1 MQVKSLRMMLN
12 AIEIGANKGIIS
24 QTWAFFVP
32 PNCFFP
38 HFWYLFSNSLSQTG
52 YQAVLS
58 QPVSQKSRKPFAP
71 YISPSQKV
79 LEFTTRGV
87 VLGAVLGIIFGAAS
101 VYLGLRVG
109 LTTSASIPIAVM
121 AITILKKMRGNT
133 VLENNIV
140 QTVGSAGESI
150 AAAVVFTIPAL
161 IFLGFPLKM
170 SITLLIALTGGVLGV
185 LMMIPLRRYLIVK
198 EHDTLR
204 FPEGTACA
212 EIIKAGEVGG
222 TSAAKI
228 FKGIGFGAAWK
239 GMSSL
244 FGFWKP
250 SVGKDIGFYPGAS
263 VGMDVAPELM
273 GVGYIIGWR
282 TSLLMV
288 GGGLMA
294 SFIISPIIAFIGKVA
309 TTPIYPGPIPINEMS
324 TYDIWRYYIKY
335 MGAGAVATGG
345 IVGLFRAFPAIWDSL
360 SASIKQLASERGG
373 NKSTVSVERT
383 ERDTPI
389 SIVGIGCIALI
400 VFIWLVPTFRVNAL
414 GAMLIVV
421 FGFLFSVV
429 SARITG
435 IVGSSSSPLSG
446 MTIAVLM
453 GTCLIFLAVG
463 WTGEMYTY
471 LALVIGATVCI
482 AISNAGTTAQD
493 LKTGHLLGATP
504 SAQQLA
510 ILIGVVTSAAVVG
523 ATMLLLNE
531 SQAKEIPVSTPF
543 AAPNALYERSED
555 MQGRDGKT
563 YRLVKVVEQ
572 EGIEPGNYLV
582 DPETKLAVLKREDG
596 IGGRELA
603 APQSN
608 LMAVLI
614 TGLLEQ
620 KLPWGLI
627 MIGASVALFM
637 ELLGFHSLTFAVGF
651 YLPLSSTLPI
661 FIGGVV
667 RRVADHLYKR
677 EPDSAEESE
686 GTLLSSGLIAG
697 GALLGVLGAFLNFI
711 PGFVDEETG
720 LPLPLAFG
728 YKYLTFLWDHDIV
741 AVVMFALLA
750 VILYRGAAAQ
760 KTA

>member
-1 MQVKSLRMMLN
+1 MATK
-12 AIEIGANKGIIS
+12 E
-24 QTWAFFVP
+24 
-32 PNCFFP
+32 
-38 HFWYLFSNSLSQTG
+38 FS
-52 YQAVLS
+52 
-58 QPVSQKSRKPFAP
+58 P
-71 YISPSQKV
+71 YIPPEKTI
-79 LEFTTRGV
+79 LELTFRGV
-87 VLGAVLGIIFGAAS
+87 LLGAVLGILFGAAS

-161 IFLGFPLKM
+161 IFLGFPLRT

-198 EHDTLR
+198 EHGNLR

-212 EIIKAGEVGG
+212 EILKAGEVGG
-222 TSAAKI
+222 TSAKKI
-228 FKGIGFGAAWK
+228 FQGIGLGALWK
-239 GMSSL
+239 GLPTL

-250 SVGKDIGFYPGAS
+250 SVGRDFAFYPGSS
-263 VGMDVAPELM
+263 VSLDVAPELM
-273 GVGYIIGWR
+273 GVGYIIGYH
-282 TSLLMV
+282 TSLIMV

-294 SFIISPIIAFIGKVA
+294 AFIISPIIAFIGQHA
-309 TTPIYPGPIPINEMS
+309 TMPIYPGTVPISEMS
-324 TYDIWRYYIKY
+324 TTDIWRNYIKY

-345 IVGLFRAFPAIWDSL
+345 IIGLFRAFPAIWDSL
-360 SASIKQLASERGG
+360 RASIKQLAGERGG
-373 NKSTVSVERT
+373 KAGRETVLRT

-389 SIVGIGCIALI
+389 TIVGIGTLALI
-400 VFIWLVPTFRVNAL
+400 IFIWAVPTFRVNLL
-414 GAMLIVV
+414 GAVLIVV

-463 WTGEMYTY
+463 WTGQSYTY
-471 LALVIGATVCI
+471 LALVIGAVVCI

-504 SAQQLA
+504 SAQQFGL
-510 ILIGVVTSAAVVG
+510 LIGVVTSAAVVG
-523 ATMLLLNE
+523 ITMLLLNE
-531 SQAKEIPVSTPF
+531 SQTKETILEKPF
-543 AAPNALYERSED
+543 SPPSISI
-555 MQGRDGKT
+555 GRAEEIQSKNDGKT
-563 YRLVKVVEQ
+563 YLLVKVQDVQ
-572 EGIEPGNYLV
+572 GVEPGNYLV
-582 DPETKLAVLKREDG
+582 DPQTKQAIYRRVDG

-614 TGLLEQ
+614 SGLLEQ

-627 MIGASVALFM
+627 MIGACLAIFM
-637 ELLGFHSLTFAVGF
+637 EMIGLHALTFAVGF

-661 FIGGVV
+661 YVGGLV
-667 RRVADHLYKR
+667 RKIADKRYKR

-697 GALLGVLGAFLNFI
+697 GALLGVAGAFLNFI
-711 PGFVDEETG
+711 PGFIDEETG
-720 LPLPLAFG
+720 LPGAIAFG
-728 YKYLTFLWDHDIV
+728 YNYLRFLWDTDII
-741 AVVMFALLA
+741 AVVLFGVLGYL
-750 VILYRGAAAQ
+750 LYRGAAAG
-760 KTA
+760 KTEKLR

>member
-1 MQVKSLRMMLN
+1 VTQWLATLAKTHLDHSGIL
-12 AIEIGANKGIIS
+12 AIFLSN
-24 QTWAFFVP
+24 VRP
-32 PNCFFP
+32 RNCWHQNMKFTG
-38 HFWYLFSNSLSQTG
+38 NSGKQS
-52 YQAVLS
+52 
-58 QPVSQKSRKPFAP
+58 SQKAFVP
-71 YISPSQKV
+71 YISADKTV
-79 LEFTTRGV
+79 LELTVRGV
-87 VLGAVLGIIFGAAS
+87 ILGALLGIVFGAAS

-121 AITILKKMRGNT
+121 AITILKKLPGNT
-133 VLENNIV
+133 ALENNIV

-150 AAAVVFTIPAL
+150 AAAVVFTVPAL
-161 IFLGFPLKM
+161 IFLGFALKM
-170 SITLLIALTGGVLGV
+170 SITVLIALTGGVLGV

-198 EHDTLR
+198 EHHTLR

-222 TSAAKI
+222 TSASKI
-228 FKGIGFGAAWK
+228 FRGIGLGALWK
-239 GMSSL
+239 GFPVLLGM
-244 FGFWKP
+244 WKP
-250 SVGKDIGFYPGAS
+250 SVGRDVTFYPGAS
-263 VGMDVAPELM
+263 VAVDVAPELM

-282 TSLLMV
+282 TSLIMV

-294 SFIISPIIAFIGKVA
+294 SFIISPIISFIGEAV
-309 TTPIYPGPIPINEMS
+309 TQPIYPGTVPINEMS
-324 TYDIWRYYIKY
+324 TGDIWRNYIKY
-335 MGAGAVATGG
+335 MGAGAVAAGG
-345 IVGLFRAFPAIWDSL
+345 IVGLFRASPAIWDSL
-360 SASIKQLASERGG
+360 RASVKQLATERSGG
-373 NKSTVSVERT
+373 SSDVAVLRT

-389 SIVGIGCIALI
+389 TVVGFGSLALV
-400 VFIWLVPTFRVNAL
+400 VFIWLVPTFKVNVL
-414 GAMLIVV
+414 GAALIVI

-463 WTGEMYTY
+463 WAGREYTY
-471 LALVIGATVCI
+471 LALIIGAVVCI

-504 SAQQLA
+504 RAQQLGL
-510 ILIGVVTSAAVVG
+510 LIGVVTSAAVVG
-523 ATMLLLNE
+523 VTMLLLNE
-531 SQAKEIPVSTPF
+531 SQAREVVLEKPF
-543 AAPNALYERSED
+543 APPKLSIQQADEIE
-555 MQGRDGKT
+555 GKDGKT
-563 YRLVKVVEQ
+563 YSLVKVVGV
-572 EGIEPGNYLV
+572 EGVEPGNYLV
-582 DPETKLAVLKREDG
+582 DQNTNLAVMRRVDG

-614 TGLLEQ
+614 SGLLEQ

-627 MIGASVALFM
+627 MIGISIALFM
-637 ELLGFHSLTFAVGF
+637 ELIGLHSLTFSVGF

-661 FIGGVV
+661 FVGGLV
-667 RRVADHLYKR
+667 RKIADKKYNR

-711 PGFVDEETG
+711 PGFIDEQTG
-720 LPLPLAFG
+720 LPLPLAVG
-728 YKYLTFLWDHDIV
+728 YKYLPFLWNNDIV
-741 AVVMFALLA
+741 AVVMFAVLGVLLF
-750 VILYRGAAAQ
+750 RGVADLSRPRR
-760 KTA
+760 

>member
-1 MQVKSLRMMLN
+1 ML
-12 AIEIGANKGIIS
+12 ATPATKKAFVPYIHPDQSVAELTVRGII
-24 QTWAFFVP
+24 
-32 PNCFFP
+32 
-38 HFWYLFSNSLSQTG
+38 
-52 YQAVLS
+52 
-58 QPVSQKSRKPFAP
+58 
-71 YISPSQKV
+71 
-79 LEFTTRGV
+79 
-87 VLGAVLGIIFGAAS
+87 LGSVLGILFGAAS

-121 AITILKKMRGNT
+121 AITILKKLKGNT

-140 QTVGSAGESI
+140 QTVGSAGESV

-170 SITLLIALTGGVLGV
+170 SITLLIAFTGGILGV

-228 FKGIGFGAAWK
+228 FKGIGLGALWK
-239 GMSSL
+239 GL
-244 FGFWKP
+244 PTLGGFWKP
-250 SVGKDIGFYPGAS
+250 SVGKDFSFYPGSS

-273 GVGYIIGWR
+273 GVGYIIGWH

-294 SFIISPIIAFIGKVA
+294 SFIISPIIAFIGKAAVE
-309 TTPIYPGPIPINEMS
+309 PIYPGTTLISDMS
-324 TYDIWRYYIKY
+324 TYDIWRNYIKY
-335 MGAGAVATGG
+335 IGAGAVAAGG
-345 IVGLFRAFPAIWDSL
+345 VIGLIRAFPAIWDSL
-360 SASIKQLASERGG
+360 KASVKQLAGERGG
-373 NKSTVSVERT
+373 NQDRTLIPRT

-389 SIVGIGCIALI
+389 TVVGIGSLI
-400 VFIWLVPTFRVNAL
+400 LVLFIWLVPAFRVNIL
-414 GAMLIVV
+414 GAGLIVV

-463 WTGEMYTY
+463 WTGQEYTY

-504 SAQQLA
+504 SSQQFAL
-510 ILIGVVTSAAVVG
+510 LIGVVTSAAVVG
-523 ATMLLLNE
+523 ITMLLLNE
-531 SQAKEIPVSTPF
+531 SQAKEIPLDRPF
-543 AAPNALYERSED
+543 APSTVSLQRAEE
-555 MQGRDGKT
+555 MEGRDGKT
-563 YRLVKVVEQ
+563 YLFVRVVGV
-572 EGIEPGNYLV
+572 EGVEPGNYLV
-582 DPETKLAVLKREDG
+582 DPQTKMAVTRRIDG

-614 TGLLEQ
+614 SGLLEQ

-627 MIGASVALFM
+627 MIGASIALFM
-637 ELLGFHSLTFAVGF
+637 ELFGLHSLTFAVGV
-651 YLPLSSTLPI
+651 YLPLSSTFPI
-661 FIGGVV
+661 FVGGLI
-667 RRVADHLYKR
+667 RRIADKRYKR
-677 EPDSAEESE
+677 EPDNAEESE

-697 GALLGVLGAFLNFI
+697 GALLGVFGAFLNFI
-711 PGFVDEETG
+711 PDFIDEGTG
-720 LPLPLAFG
+720 LPMPIALG
-728 YKYLTFLWDHDIV
+728 YKYLGFLWENDIV
-741 AVVMFALLA
+741 AVVLFGVLGYM
-750 VILYRGAAAQ
+750 LYRGAADR

>member
-1 MQVKSLRMMLN
+1 M
-12 AIEIGANKGIIS
+12 
-24 QTWAFFVP
+24 
-32 PNCFFP
+32 
-38 HFWYLFSNSLSQTG
+38 
-52 YQAVLS
+52 
-58 QPVSQKSRKPFAP
+58 KPFTP
-71 YISPSQKV
+71 YISPNDSP
-79 LEFTTRGV
+79 LEMSLRGI
-87 VLGAVLGIIFGAAS
+87 VLGAILGIVFGAAS

-140 QTVGSAGESI
+140 QTVGSAGESV

-161 IFLGFPLKM
+161 IFLGFPLKT
-170 SITLLIALTGGVLGV
+170 SITLMIALTGGVLGV
-185 LMMIPLRRYLIVK
+185 LLMIPLRRYIIVK
-198 EHDTLR
+198 EHDNLR

-212 EIIKAGEVGG
+212 EIIKAGEIGG

-228 FKGIGFGAAWK
+228 FKGIGIGALWK
-239 GMSSL
+239 GMSNL

-250 SVGKDIGFYPGAS
+250 SVEHSFTFYRGSS
-263 VGMDVAPELM
+263 VSLDVAPELM

-288 GGGLMA
+288 GGGLLA
-294 SFIISPIIAFIGKVA
+294 AFAISPIIAFIGAVGSQ
-309 TTPIYPGPIPINEMS
+309 PIYPGTVPISEMGS
-324 TYDIWRYYIKY
+324 YDIWKNYIKY

-345 IVGLFRAFPAIWDSL
+345 VVGLIRAMPSIWHSL
-360 SASIKQLASERGG
+360 TASVKQLANER
-373 NKSTVSVERT
+373 STTATAGPMLRT
-383 ERDTPI
+383 EKDTPI
-389 SIVGIGCIALI
+389 SIVGIGSIALI
-400 VFIWLVPTFRVNAL
+400 LFIWLMPTFRVNLL
-414 GAMLIVV
+414 GAVLIFV

-453 GTCLIFLAVG
+453 ATCLIFLAVG
-463 WTGEMYTY
+463 WTGQEYTY

-504 SAQQLA
+504 SSQQIA

-523 ATMLLLNE
+523 ITMLLLNE
-531 SQAKEIPVSTPF
+531 SQSKEIPVRTPF
-543 AAPNALYERSED
+543 AISEQQIARAEE
-555 MQGRDGKT
+555 MEGKDGKT
-563 YRLVKVVEQ
+563 YLLVKVQDIAGV
-572 EGIEPGNYLV
+572 EPGNYLV
-582 DPETKLAVLKREDG
+582 DGGTGTPVYKREDG
-596 IGGRELA
+596 IGGKDLA

-614 TGLLEQ
+614 SGLLEQ

-627 MIGASVALFM
+627 MIGASIALFM

-651 YLPLSSTLPI
+651 YLPLSTTLPI
-661 FIGGVV
+661 FLGGLV
-667 RRVADHLYKR
+667 RRVADNRYKR
-677 EPDSAEESE
+677 EADSSDESE
-686 GTLLSSGLIAG
+686 GTLFSSGLIAG
-697 GALLGVLGAFLNFI
+697 GALLGVTAAFLNFI

-728 YKYLTFLWDHDIV
+728 YRYLPFLWN
-741 AVVMFALLA
+741 FELLA
-750 VILYRGAAAQ
+750 VALFGALMWILFKEAKG
-760 KTA
+760 K

>member
-1 MQVKSLRMMLN
+1 MSDQKAPEKKS
-12 AIEIGANKGIIS
+12 
-24 QTWAFFVP
+24 
-32 PNCFFP
+32 
-38 HFWYLFSNSLSQTG
+38 SLTTF
-52 YQAVLS
+52 
-58 QPVSQKSRKPFAP
+58 RP
-71 YISPSQKV
+71 YISPDQSPAEMTFRA
-79 LEFTTRGV
+79 L
-87 VLGAVLGIIFGAAS
+87 VLGSVLGIIFGAAS

-121 AITILKKMRGNT
+121 AITILKKLRGNT

-150 AAAVVFTIPAL
+150 AAAVVFTVPAL

-204 FPEGTACA
+204 FPEGKACA

-222 TSAAKI
+222 TSASKI
-228 FKGIGFGAAWK
+228 FKGIGLGALWK
-239 GMSSL
+239 GLPTL
-244 FGFWKP
+244 FGFWKA
-250 SVGKDIGFYPGAS
+250 SVSRDLSFYPGAS
-263 VGMDVAPELM
+263 IGSDVAPELM
-273 GVGYIIGWR
+273 GVGYIIGWE
-282 TSLLMV
+282 TSLIMV

-294 SFIISPIIAFIGKVA
+294 SFIISPIIAFIGQHA
-309 TTPIYPGPIPINEMS
+309 TDAIYPGIIPINQMS

-345 IVGLFRAFPAIWDSL
+345 VAGLIRAFPAIWDSIT
-360 SASIKQLASERGG
+360 ASFKQLAGERMG
-373 NKSTVSVERT
+373 NNKHATVLRT

-389 SIVGIGCIALI
+389 TVVGLGTIALI
-400 VFIWLVPTFRVNAL
+400 VFIYLVPTFRVNIL
-414 GAMLIVV
+414 GATLIVV

-463 WTGEMYTY
+463 WTGQSYTY

-493 LKTGHLLGATP
+493 LKTGHILGSTP
-504 SAQQLA
+504 SKQQLA
-510 ILIGVVTSAAVVG
+510 MLIGVVTSASIVG
-523 ATMLLLNE
+523 ITMLLLNE
-531 SQAKEIPVSTPF
+531 SQAKETALAKTF
-543 AAPNALYERSED
+543 APSAISIERAEE
-555 MQGRDGKT
+555 MQGKDGKT
-563 YRLVKVVEQ
+563 YLLVKVVGV
-572 EGIEPGNYLV
+572 EGVEPGNYLV
-582 DPETKLAVLKREDG
+582 DPQTKQAVMRRIDG
-596 IGGRELA
+596 IGGKELA

-614 TGLLEQ
+614 SGLLEQ

-627 MIGASVALFM
+627 MIGASIAIFF
-637 ELLGFHSLTFAVGF
+637 ELMGYHSLTFAVGF
-651 YLPLSSTLPI
+651 YLPLTSTFPI
-661 FIGGVV
+661 FLGGLV
-667 RRVADHLYKR
+667 RKLADKKYKR
-677 EPDSAEESE
+677 IPDSAEESE

-697 GALLGVLGAFLNFI
+697 GALVGVLGAFLHFVI
-711 PGFVDEETG
+711 PFDDDNTG
-720 LPLPLAFG
+720 LPLDYAIG
-728 YKYLTFLWDHDIV
+728 YKLLSGVWDSVGFDLV
-741 AVVMFALLA
+741 AVVLFGILGYILFKGAGEKA
-750 VILYRGAAAQ
+750 VS
-760 KTA
+760 K

>member
-1 MQVKSLRMMLN
+1 MSQSSQP
-12 AIEIGANKGIIS
+12 GIDSS
-24 QTWAFFVP
+24 QTKSSILD
-32 PNCFFP
+32 
-38 HFWYLFSNSLSQTG
+38 HF
-52 YQAVLS
+52 
-58 QPVSQKSRKPFAP
+58 KP
-71 YISPSQKV
+71 YIPASESP
-79 LEFTTRGV
+79 LEMTLRAL
-87 VLGAVLGIIFGAAS
+87 VLGSVLGIIFGAAS
-101 VYLGLRVG
+101 VYLGLKVG

-150 AAAVVFTIPAL
+150 AAAVVFTVPAL
-161 IFLGFPLKM
+161 IFLGFPLKV

-198 EHDTLR
+198 EHANLR

-228 FKGIGFGAAWK
+228 FKGIGLGALWK
-239 GMSSL
+239 GMPTL

-250 SVGKDIGFYPGAS
+250 SVGADIPFYRGAS
-263 VGMDVAPELM
+263 LGMDVAPELM
-273 GVGYIIGWR
+273 GVGYIIGWQ
-282 TSLLMV
+282 TSLIMV
-288 GGGLMA
+288 GGGLLA
-294 SFIISPIIAFIGKVA
+294 SFVISPIIVFIGQSA
-309 TTPIYPGPIPINEMS
+309 TLPIYPGTVPINEMS
-324 TYDIWRYYIKY
+324 TYDIWKNYVKY

-345 IVGLFRAFPAIWDSL
+345 IVGLFRAFPAIWDSVT
-360 SASIKQLASERGG
+360 ASIKQLTGERMGNNHGG
-373 NKSTVSVERT
+373 DIART

-389 SIVGIGCIALI
+389 TIVGLGVIILI
-400 VFIWLVPTFRVNAL
+400 LFIYVVPTFRVNIL
-414 GAMLIVV
+414 GAALIVT

-453 GTCLIFLAVG
+453 GTCLIFLAIG
-463 WTGEMYTY
+463 WSGQEYTY

-504 SAQQLA
+504 RAQQLGL
-510 ILIGVVTSAAVVG
+510 LIGVVTSAAVVG
-523 ATMLLLNE
+523 ITMLLLNE
-531 SQAKEIPVSTPF
+531 SQAKEIVLEKPF
-543 AAPNALYERSED
+543 APPAIALQRAETME
-555 MQGRDGKT
+555 GKDGKT
-563 YRLVKVVEQ
+563 YFFTKVVGV

-582 DPETKLAVLKREDG
+582 DTETKMAVKRRVDG
-596 IGGRELA
+596 IGTKDLP

-614 TGLLEQ
+614 SGLLEQ

-627 MIGASVALFM
+627 MIGASIALFM
-637 ELLGFHSLTFAVGF
+637 ELIGFHSLTFAVGF
-651 YLPLSSTLPI
+651 YLPLSSTFPI
-661 FIGGVV
+661 FLGGLV
-667 RRVADHLYKR
+667 RRMADKKYKR
-677 EPDSAEESE
+677 VPDAAEESE

-697 GALLGVLGAFLNFI
+697 GALVGVLGAFLYFI
-711 PGFVDEETG
+711 PGFMDDATG
-720 LPLPLAFG
+720 LPLSLAVG
-728 YKYLTFLWDHDIV
+728 YNYMSFLWDADVV
-741 AVVMFALLA
+741 AVIAFALLGY
-750 VILYRGAAAQ
+750 VLYRGSAASKPVAP
-760 KTA
+760 K

>member
-1 MQVKSLRMMLN
+1 MSSSNHPSAL
-12 AIEIGANKGIIS
+12 E
-24 QTWAFFVP
+24 
-32 PNCFFP
+32 
-38 HFWYLFSNSLSQTG
+38 HF
-52 YQAVLS
+52 
-58 QPVSQKSRKPFAP
+58 KP
-71 YISPSQKV
+71 YISPDDSPAEAT
-79 LEFTTRGV
+79 LRSL
-87 VLGAVLGIIFGAAS
+87 VLGSILGIIFGAAS

-121 AITILKKMRGNT
+121 AITILKKLRGNT

-140 QTVGSAGESI
+140 QTVGSAGESV

-161 IFLGFPLKM
+161 IFLGFPLKT
-170 SITLLIALTGGVLGV
+170 SITLLIAFTGGVLGV
-185 LMMIPLRRYLIVK
+185 LMMIPLRRYIIVK
-198 EHDTLR
+198 EHRNLR

-228 FKGIGFGAAWK
+228 FKGMGLGALWK
-239 GMSSL
+239 GLPSL
-244 FGFWKP
+244 LGFWKP
-250 SVGKDIGFYPGAS
+250 SVGRDIGFYPGAS

-282 TSLLMV
+282 TSLIMV

-294 SFIISPIIAFIGKVA
+294 SFIISPVIAFIGKTA
-309 TTPIYPGPIPINEMS
+309 TQAIYPGTIPINEMS
-324 TYDIWRYYIKY
+324 TYDIWRNYIKY

-345 IVGLFRAFPAIWDSL
+345 IIGLIRAFPAIWDSIR
-360 SASIKQLASERGG
+360 ASIKQLASERMG
-373 NKSTVSVERT
+373 NNQHEGVLRT

-389 SIVGIGCIALI
+389 TIVGFGTLALI
-400 VFIWLVPTFRVNAL
+400 IFIWLVPTFRVNLL
-414 GAMLIVV
+414 GAALIAV

-453 GTCLIFLAVG
+453 GTCLIFLVVG
-463 WTGEMYTY
+463 WTGQEYTY

-504 SAQQLA
+504 SKQQLA

-523 ATMLLLNE
+523 ITMLLLNE
-531 SQAKEIPVSTPF
+531 SQSKETILEKPF
-543 AAPNALYERSED
+543 FPSAIALERAEE

-563 YRLVKVVEQ
+563 YLLVKVVGE

-582 DPETKLAVLKREDG
+582 EPQTKQAVMKRVDG

-614 TGLLEQ
+614 SGLLEQ

-627 MIGASVALFM
+627 MIGASIALFM
-637 ELLGFHSLTFAVGF
+637 ELIGFHSLTFAVGF
-651 YLPLSSTLPI
+651 YLPLSSTFPI
-661 FIGGVV
+661 FIGGIV
-667 RRVADHLYKR
+667 RRIADKKYKR
-677 EPDSAEESE
+677 QLDSAEESE

-697 GALLGVLGAFLNFI
+697 GALLGVFGAFLNFI
-711 PGFVDEETG
+711 PNFIDEGTG
-720 LPLPLAFG
+720 LPMPIAIG
-728 YKYLTFLWDHDIV
+728 YRYIQFLWDADVV
-741 AVVMFALLA
+741 AVLMFA
-750 VILYRGAAAQ
+750 ILGYMLFKGVAERKAIS
-760 KTA
+760 

>member
-1 MQVKSLRMMLN
+1 MQDTFTALK
-12 AIEIGANKGIIS
+12 
-24 QTWAFFVP
+24 TF
-32 PNCFFP
+32 
-38 HFWYLFSNSLSQTG
+38 T
-52 YQAVLS
+52 
-58 QPVSQKSRKPFAP
+58 P
-71 YISPSQKV
+71 YISPERTV
-79 LEFTTRGV
+79 AELTFRGS
-87 VLGAVLGIIFGAAS
+87 VLGAVLGILFGAAS

-121 AITILKKMRGNT
+121 AITILKKLKGNT

-140 QTVGSAGESI
+140 QTVGSAGESV

-170 SITLLIALTGGVLGV
+170 SITLLIAFTGGILGV

-198 EHDTLR
+198 EHGVLR
-204 FPEGTACA
+204 YPEGTACA

-228 FKGIGFGAAWK
+228 FKGIGLGALWK
-239 GMSSL
+239 GL
-244 FGFWKP
+244 PTLGGFWKP
-250 SVGKDIGFYPGAS
+250 SVGRDFSVYPGSS

-273 GVGYIIGWR
+273 GVGYIIGWH
-282 TSLLMV
+282 TALIMV

-294 SFIISPIIAFIGKVA
+294 SFIISPIIAFIGRTA
-309 TTPIYPGPIPINEMS
+309 AEPIYPGTTLISEMS
-324 TYDIWRYYIKY
+324 NVDIWRNYIRY

-345 IVGLFRAFPAIWDSL
+345 VIGLFRAFPAIWDSL
-360 SASIKQLASERGG
+360 RASVKQLAGERLG
-373 NKSTVSVERT
+373 NSDRTLLLRT

-389 SIVGIGCIALI
+389 TVVGFGVLALI
-400 VFIWLVPTFRVNAL
+400 VFIWLMPAFRVNIL
-414 GAMLIVV
+414 GAALIVV

-446 MTIAVLM
+446 MTIAVLI
-453 GTCLIFLAVG
+453 GTCLIFIAVG
-463 WTGEMYTY
+463 WTGQEYTY

-504 SAQQLA
+504 AAQQVAL
-510 ILIGVVTSAAVVG
+510 LIGVVTSAAVVG
-523 ATMLLLNE
+523 VTMLLLNE
-531 SQAKEIPVSTPF
+531 SQAREIPLEKPF
-543 AAPNALYERSED
+543 APPAMTLERAEE
-555 MQGRDGKT
+555 MEGRDGRT
-563 YRLVKVVEQ
+563 YKLAKVVDV
-572 EGIEPGNYLV
+572 EGVEPGNYFV
-582 DPETKLAVLKREDG
+582 DPQTNLAVIRRIDG

-614 TGLLEQ
+614 SGLLEQ

-627 MIGASVALFM
+627 MIGASIALFM
-637 ELLGFHSLTFAVGF
+637 ELIGLHSLTFAVGF

-661 FIGGVV
+661 FAGGIV
-667 RRVADHLYKR
+667 RRIADARYKR
-677 EPDSAEESE
+677 ARDSAEESE

-697 GALLGVLGAFLNFI
+697 GALLGVFGAFLNFI
-711 PGFVDEETG
+711 PGFVDDETG
-720 LPLPLAFG
+720 LPLPIAVG
-728 YKYLTFLWDHDIV
+728 YKYLHFLWDADLI
-741 AVVMFALLA
+741 AVVLFGVLGYLLF
-750 VILYRGAAAQ
+750 RGAASKKA
-760 KTA
+760 A

>member
-1 MQVKSLRMMLN
+1 MAETEV
-12 AIEIGANKGIIS
+12 
-24 QTWAFFVP
+24 VP
-32 PNCFFP
+32 
-38 HFWYLFSNSLSQTG
+38 STR
-52 YQAVLS
+52 
-58 QPVSQKSRKPFAP
+58 PVQFKP
-71 YISPSQKV
+71 YISPDQSPA
-79 LEFTTRGV
+79 EMTIRGLL
-87 VLGAVLGIIFGAAS
+87 LGAALGIVFGAAS

-121 AITILKKMRGNT
+121 AITILKKLRGNT

-198 EHDTLR
+198 EHGNLR

-212 EIIKAGEVGG
+212 EILKAGEVGG

-228 FKGIGFGAAWK
+228 FKGMGLGALWK
-239 GMSSL
+239 GL
-244 FGFWKP
+244 PTLLGLWKP
-250 SVGKDIGFYPGAS
+250 SVGNDFKFYPGS
-263 VGMDVAPELM
+263 SWGMDVAPELM
-273 GVGYIIGWR
+273 GVGYIIGWQ
-282 TSLLMV
+282 TSLIMV
-288 GGGLMA
+288 GGGLLA
-294 SFIISPIIAFIGKVA
+294 SFVISPIIAFIGSHAVQA
-309 TTPIYPGPIPINEMS
+309 IYPGTVSISEMS
-324 TYDIWRYYIKY
+324 TYDIWKNYIKY

-345 IVGLFRAFPAIWDSL
+345 IVGLIRAFPAIWDSIR
-360 SASIKQLASERGG
+360 ASIKQLASERFGG
-373 NKSTVSVERT
+373 DGGGAIPRT

-389 SIVGIGCIALI
+389 TIVGLGTIALI
-400 VFIWLVPTFRVNAL
+400 IFIWLVPTFRVNVL
-414 GAMLIVV
+414 GAILIVI

-463 WTGEMYTY
+463 WTGQEYTY

-493 LKTGHLLGATP
+493 LKTGHLLGSTP
-504 SAQQLA
+504 KAQQLG
-510 ILIGVVTSAAVVG
+510 LLVGVVTSAAVVG
-523 ATMLLLNE
+523 VTMLLLNE
-531 SQAKEIPVSTPF
+531 SQSKEILLQHPF
-543 AAPNALYERSED
+543 PPPAVAVQRAEE

-563 YRLVKVVEQ
+563 YLLVKIVGQ

-582 DPETKLAVLKREDG
+582 DEQTHQAVYRRVDG

-614 TGLLEQ
+614 SGLLEQ

-627 MIGASVALFM
+627 MIGASIALFM
-637 ELLGFHSLTFAVGF
+637 ELIGFHSLTFAVGF
-651 YLPLSSTLPI
+651 YLPLSSTFPI
-661 FIGGVV
+661 FLGGLV
-667 RRVADHLYKR
+667 RKIADKRYKR
-677 EPDSAEESE
+677 TPDSAEESE

-711 PGFVDEETG
+711 PNFIDDETG
-720 LPLPLAFG
+720 LPMPIAFG
-728 YKYLTFLWDHDIV
+728 YKYLRFLWDADVVAIAMFIV
-741 AVVMFALLA
+741 LGYFLFK
-750 VILYRGAAAQ
+750 GAAERSVVRS
-760 KTA
+760 